1 MNQNGRPKGSTFNH
15 TSCQPRWDRTES
27 KIHNST
33 KKQNR
38 NRTKITSDG
47 AYDYVIPSHEPK
59 KKHKVYYQ
67 ECNICMDTH
76 EPCYFDKMCYQCK
89 EKICDECYSKTER
102 SVGYCNN
109 GMLMYFKACPFC
121 RYPLG
126 QCRWR
131 WPW

>member
-15 TSCQPRWDRTES
+15 TPYQSRWDRTEI
-27 KIHNST
+27 KMHNSI

-89 EKICDECYSKTER
+89 EKICDECYSKTE
-102 SVGYCNN
+102 V
-109 GMLMYFKACPFC
+109 KAIT
-121 RYPLG
+121 
-126 QCRWR
+126 
-131 WPW
+131 